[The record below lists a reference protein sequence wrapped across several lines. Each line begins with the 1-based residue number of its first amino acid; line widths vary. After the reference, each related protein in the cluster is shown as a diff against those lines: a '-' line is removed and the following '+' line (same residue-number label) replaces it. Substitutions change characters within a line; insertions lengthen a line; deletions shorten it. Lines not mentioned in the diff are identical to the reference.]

1 MFETKEILKKFF
13 NPTILKQNLIIASL
27 FIAVF
32 DNFKT
37 SIINRV
43 KYFYFSGIKNGVEQF
58 DEYEQAVL
66 NKVKAK
72 NNKQVKATLLWLKEM
87 EFITE
92 AEENLFIQLTNM
104 RNKLAHEMNKM
115 LIDGF
120 PKNYKK
126 IQKE

>member
-92 AEENLFIQLTNM
+92 AEENLFIQLTNL
-104 RNKLAHEMNKM
+104 RNE
-115 LIDGF
+115 
-120 PKNYKK
+120 
-126 IQKE
+126 